1 MYTQT
6 LRQNWTM
13 RRHLHDADEC
23 VNAVVPGSVY
33 NDLLVNK
40 KMDDPFWRDNE
51 DAAFSLMEHDFEYTT
66 TFFID
71 RTILESEQIALRCN
85 GLDSIADVYFNNVFL
100 GQACNMHRVWEFDA
114 TPYVIKESGVRNSV
128 RILFHSPNTFV
139 REAYAAV
146 RTDGSSDCLDG
157 FPQLR
162 KAHCMFG
169 WDWGPRL
176 PDAGIWR
183 DIELL
188 GVNKARIDGVYI
200 TQRHERGTVEL
211 ALDIAVKSVAGDK
224 SGRESGEEP
233 LVYTVSVADPSG
245 AGIFRDRASHNKR
258 RVVVE
263 QPWLWWPRAYGE
275 QPLYTIKVALEANGE
290 EIDSWERRIGLRTL
304 TVRRE
309 RDAWGE
315 SFAFEANGV
324 RIFAMG
330 ADYIPEDSILSRVT
344 AGRTRTLLEQ
354 CAAAN
359 FNLIRVWGGGYYPDD
374 FFFDAC
380 DELGLIVWQDF
391 MFACAVYNLTDAF
404 EENISAEFI
413 DNIKR
418 IRHHASL
425 GLWCGNN
432 EMEGFIQDDHWVSDP
447 KQKADYIKLFEYILP
462 KILKK
467 YDPNAF
473 YWPSSPSSGGSFDN
487 PQDPSRGDAHYWD
500 VWHGG
505 KPFSDYRNYL
515 FRFVSEFGFQSF
527 PCLKTVESFTAP
539 EDRNIFSY
547 IMERHQ
553 RNASANGKIMG
564 YLSQMFLYPTDFD
577 ILLYASQLLQAEAVT
592 YGVEHFRRNRG
603 RCMGAIYWQLNDCW
617 PVASWA
623 SIDYFGKWK
632 ALHYFAKRFFA
643 PLLISCEEQGLLTQD
658 ANVNAQ
664 PHKKAAMKKEFRLSV
679 ANETMEDRNVRVTWE
694 IRDKNAVIVRENAVD
709 MAAPALSSVWLDAVE
724 VKDIAL
730 NDEYVSYHL
739 EEQGV
744 VVSEGSVIFSPPKY
758 FHFVDPKL
766 SCRIEGDAIV
776 VKAEA
781 YAKGVEIQNEKQDM
795 ILSDNYFDMDAGEKR
810 VGIIS
815 GEPNGVKLRSVF
827 DIR

>member
-1 MYTQT
+1 MSP
-6 LRQNWTM
+6 
-13 RRHLHDADEC
+13 HDTDEY

-33 NDLLVNK
+33 NDLLLNK

-51 DAAFSLMEHDFEYTT
+51 DAAFSLMEHDFEYTSS
-66 TFFID
+66 FFID
-71 RTILESEQIALRCN
+71 SAILESEHIALRYN

-100 GQACNMHRVWEFDA
+100 GQADNMHRVWEFDA
-114 TPYVIKESGVRNSV
+114 TPYVIKENAACNSV
-128 RILFHSPNTFV
+128 RILFHSPTTFA
-139 REAYAAV
+139 REAYAAI

-157 FPQLR
+157 FPQVR

-169 WDWGPRL
+169 WDWAPRL

-200 TQRHERGTVEL
+200 TQKHERGTVEL
-211 ALDIAVKSVAGDK
+211 AIDIAVKNIGDK
-224 SGRESGEEP
+224 SGREAGEEQ
-233 LVYTVSVADPSG
+233 LVYAVVIVDPSG
-245 AGIFRDRASHNKR
+245 AEIFCERSSKNKR
-258 RVVVE
+258 RAAIE
-263 QPWLWWPRAYGE
+263 HPQLWWPRAYGE
-275 QPLYTIKVALEANGE
+275 RPLYTVKVVLEANGA

-304 TVRRE
+304 MVRRE
-309 RDAWGE
+309 RDVWGE
-315 SFAFEANGV
+315 SFAFEVNGV

-344 AGRTRTLLEQ
+344 AGRTRMLLEQ

-359 FNLIRVWGGGYYPDD
+359 FNLVRVWGGGYYPDD

-391 MFACAVYNLTDAF
+391 MFARAVYNLTDAF
-404 EENISAEFI
+404 EETITAEFI

-432 EMEGFIQDDHWVSDP
+432 EMEGFLESDHWVSDP

-462 KILKK
+462 KVLRK
-467 YDPNAF
+467 YDPNSF

-487 PQDPSRGDAHYWD
+487 PHDPSRGDAYYWD

-505 KPFSDYRNYL
+505 KPFSDCRNYF

-527 PCLKTVESFTAP
+527 PCLKTVEAFTAP

-553 RNASANGKIMG
+553 RNASANGKIMR

-577 ILLYASQLLQAEAVT
+577 ALLYASQLLQAEAVK

-603 RCMGAIYWQLNDCW
+603 RCMGAVY
-617 PVASWA
+617 
-623 SIDYFGKWK
+623 
-632 ALHYFAKRFFA
+632 
-643 PLLISCEEQGLLTQD
+643 
-658 ANVNAQ
+658 
-664 PHKKAAMKKEFRLSV
+664 
-679 ANETMEDRNVRVTWE
+679 
-694 IRDKNAVIVRENAVD
+694 
-709 MAAPALSSVWLDAVE
+709 
-724 VKDIAL
+724 
-730 NDEYVSYHL
+730 
-739 EEQGV
+739 
-744 VVSEGSVIFSPPKY
+744 
-758 FHFVDPKL
+758 
-766 SCRIEGDAIV
+766 
-776 VKAEA
+776 
-781 YAKGVEIQNEKQDM
+781 
-795 ILSDNYFDMDAGEKR
+795 
-810 VGIIS
+810 
-815 GEPNGVKLRSVF
+815 
-827 DIR
+827 